1 MRNPLTSLA
10 WRCISCNLGQTL
22 HPFFILLLD
31 GTAAIL
37 PASPFWIVLLSLES
51 IRRESISKWSFWNVI
66 LPSGGSRLGSSFW
79 CKLLLTLLAHTTFC
93 KYCSQASQGQFYIQ
107 MASSAPRTPIWTRRA
122 SSFLMWCGGEAFSIT
137 PKGRNF
143 FLPTRNPQE
152 FPTLAKCLKN
162 TQKVANIFAW
172 CEVSCFLRLFSVI
185 FKQVEIIATV
195 LISTVA
201 IVEMSL
207 FFEILLSVDQ
217 PQTTNPKRQKYG
229 CI

>member
-22 HPFFILLLD
+22 HPFFILLLLD

-152 FPTLAKCLKN
+152 FPTLAKCLK
-162 TQKVANIFAW
+162 THTKSRKYLCLMRGFALLENVFSDFQTSW
-172 CEVSCFLRLFSVI
+172 NYSDCTYKYSRYSWNEPFLWDFA
-185 FKQVEIIATV
+185 QCG
-195 LISTVA
+195 
-201 IVEMSL
+201 
-207 FFEILLSVDQ
+207 
-217 PQTTNPKRQKYG
+217 PTTDY
-229 CI
+229 